1 MGHQSVLQN
10 GNIKKIELHKK
21 NIYLN
26 PLLLFMTQI
35 VLQISSEIGNY
46 LNEFINE
53 MQKQTKS

>member
-53 MQKQTKS
+53 KQKQTKS